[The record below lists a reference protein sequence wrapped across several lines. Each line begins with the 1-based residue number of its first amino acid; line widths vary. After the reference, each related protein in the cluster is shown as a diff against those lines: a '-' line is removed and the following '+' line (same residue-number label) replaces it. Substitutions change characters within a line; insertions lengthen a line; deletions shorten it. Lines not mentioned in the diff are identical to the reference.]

1 MNIPYHV
8 SALHLIYKMVESNEK
23 REGKAFIFTHNEE
36 LYATPWQEKIKCY
49 YIFFCP
55 SYPKVS
61 QNGLQL
67 IWKYSTR
74 REFGLRIRIQ
84 RWLWR
89 RWRIGCWKKSPYK
102 QKMDN
107 HYEISIWS
115 LWRMRCTK
123 FIITLLVLQFLHI
136 ITLIQ
141 SI

>member
-89 RWRIGCWKKSPYK
+89 RWKIWRWRSIRILKWSIGSLTESGLWWKNQSF
-102 QKMDN
+102 
-107 HYEISIWS
+107 
-115 LWRMRCTK
+115 RA
-123 FIITLLVLQFLHI
+123 LHFRGR
-136 ITLIQ
+136 L
-141 SI
+141 SGR